1 MMEKI
6 EEDVVTETCMEITEL
21 LMARTRT
28 VEGAIMILGVAVT
41 AMIKRLPPGRRA
53 AVIQALMNGL
63 QYLRSPKPA
72 P

>member
-41 AMIKRLPPGRRA
+41 AMVKRLPPGRRA

-63 QYLRSPKPA
+63 QYLRAPKPA

>member
-1 MMEKI
+1 MEKLS
-6 EEDVVTETCMEITEL
+6 EDLVTETCVEISGL

-28 VEGAIMILGVAVT
+28 IEGAIMILGVAVT
-41 AMIKRLPPGRRA
+41 GMLNRLPPGRRA

-63 QYLRSPKPA
+63 QYSRSPKPA